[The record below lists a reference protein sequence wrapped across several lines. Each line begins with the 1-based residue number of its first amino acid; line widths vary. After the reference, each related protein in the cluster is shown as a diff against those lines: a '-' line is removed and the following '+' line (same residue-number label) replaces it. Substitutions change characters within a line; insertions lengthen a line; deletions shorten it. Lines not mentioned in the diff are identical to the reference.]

1 MLKFLNKYQV
11 ILFLFIYH
19 HNTFQRNAIW
29 KIKLNSIIENSK
41 YSLRRV
47 MCIDNSVS
55 KFRKKNIYQK
65 QNNLICYVDFKKN
78 QNVASIYM

>member
-11 ILFLFIYH
+11 ILFLFIYR

-29 KIKLNSIIENSK
+29 KKKLNSLIENSK

-47 MCIDNSVS
+47 MCIENSVS
-55 KFRKKNIYQK
+55 KFRKSIYQK
-65 QNNLICYVDFKKN
+65 RNNLICNVDFKKN